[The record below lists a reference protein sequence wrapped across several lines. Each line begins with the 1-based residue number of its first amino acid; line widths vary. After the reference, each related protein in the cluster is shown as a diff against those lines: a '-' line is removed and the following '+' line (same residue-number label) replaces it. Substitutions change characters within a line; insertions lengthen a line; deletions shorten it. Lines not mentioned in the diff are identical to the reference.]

1 MSGNHGNM
9 AMAGLPEAH
18 LAVVDERK
26 VRSYLLANS
35 HPAGRA
41 KAAFFRQ
48 FGFRASSW
56 QNLSAALME
65 HALNAEVASVTA
77 TAFGTKYMLEG
88 AIEARDGRTPRI
100 RTVWFVANG
109 ETAPRLV
116 TAYPVPR
123 VNR

>member
-1 MSGNHGNM
+1 
-9 AMAGLPEAH
+9 MAGLPEAH